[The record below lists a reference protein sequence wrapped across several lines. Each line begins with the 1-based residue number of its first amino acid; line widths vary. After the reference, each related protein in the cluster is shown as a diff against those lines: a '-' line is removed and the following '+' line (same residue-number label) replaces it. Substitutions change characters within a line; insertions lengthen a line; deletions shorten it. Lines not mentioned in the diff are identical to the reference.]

1 MISEKYEF
9 TGSDE
14 GTYFEFISNGPKG
27 NIIKA
32 VQFTLINSNE
42 QIYSLG
48 LGDRDPTTNQID
60 DEVVTDNKDT
70 RKVLATIGEIGRQ
83 FLETKPNA
91 KIVFEGNTES
101 KNRLYRMG
109 ISSFLDELNSKY
121 SIFGFREQNLTWER
135 FNKKSDYIAFTISK
149 IK

>member
-83 FLETKPNA
+83 FLETKSNA

-109 ISSFLDELNSKY
+109 INRNLNELNSKY

-135 FNKKSDYIAFTISK
+135 FNKKSDYIAFIISK

>member
-1 MISEKYEF
+1 MILEKYDYAA
-9 TGSDE
+9 SDE

-32 VQFTLINSNE
+32 VQFTLIDLID
-42 QIYSLG
+42 QTYSLG
-48 LGDRDPTTNQID
+48 LGDRDPITNQID

-70 RKVLATIGEIGRQ
+70 LKVLATIGEIGRQ
-83 FLETKPNA
+83 FLEFKPNA

-109 ISSFLDELNSKY
+109 INSVLGELNTKY

-135 FNKKSDYIAFTISK
+135 FNKESDYIAFTISK
-149 IK
+149 IQ

>member
-1 MISEKYEF
+1 MILQLQMKVHILS
-9 TGSDE
+9 SSVMDQ
-14 GTYFEFISNGPKG
+14 KG

-32 VQFTLINSNE
+32 VQFILIDSIE
-42 QIYSLG
+42 EIYSLG
-48 LGDRDPTTNQID
+48 LGDRDPITNQID

-70 RKVLATIGEIGRQ
+70 RKVLGTIGEIGRQ
-83 FLETKPNA
+83 FLDSKPNA
-91 KIVFEGNTES
+91 KIVFEGNSES

-109 ISSFLDELNSKY
+109 INSVLGELNTKY

>member
-1 MISEKYEF
+1 MISEKYDF

-14 GTYFEFISNGPKG
+14 GTYFEFISIGPKG

-32 VQFTLINSNE
+32 VQFLLIDPIE

-48 LGDRDPTTNQID
+48 LGDRDPLTNQID
-60 DEVVTDNKDT
+60 DKVVTNNNDT
-70 RKVLATIGEIGRQ
+70 QKVLATIGEIGRQ
-83 FLETKPNA
+83 FLESRPNA

-109 ISSFLDELNSKY
+109 INRNLDKLNTKY

-135 FNKKSDYIAFTISK
+135 FNKECEYIAFTISK

>member
-1 MISEKYEF
+1 MILEKYDF
-9 TGSDE
+9 TASDE

-32 VQFTLINSNE
+32 VQFILIDSIE
-42 QIYSLG
+42 EIYSLG
-48 LGDRDPTTNQID
+48 LGDRDPITNQID

-70 RKVLATIGEIGRQ
+70 RKVLGTIGEIGRQ
-83 FLETKPNA
+83 FLESKPNA

-101 KNRLYRMG
+101 KNRLYRIG
-109 ISSFLDELNSKY
+109 INSVLGELNTKY